1 MATCISSNLRA
12 IYLERHTRYEALLVK
27 ALDYYDF
34 LMDTDGIES
43 MKFDSGE
50 SMSWA
55 KYTDPSEFLLKIIN
69 PLEAKIDYYRNKYNG
84 TGIVKLNLRRN
95 RGCCV

>member
-1 MATCISSNLRA
+1 MACIRNSLRT
-12 IYLERHTRYEALLVK
+12 IYLERHDRYTALLVT
-27 ALDYYDF
+27 ALEYYDF

-55 KYTDPSEFLLKIIN
+55 KYTDPSEFLLKIIT
-69 PLEAKIDYYRNKYNG
+69 PLEAKIDHYRNKYNG

-95 RGCCV
+95 RGSCV